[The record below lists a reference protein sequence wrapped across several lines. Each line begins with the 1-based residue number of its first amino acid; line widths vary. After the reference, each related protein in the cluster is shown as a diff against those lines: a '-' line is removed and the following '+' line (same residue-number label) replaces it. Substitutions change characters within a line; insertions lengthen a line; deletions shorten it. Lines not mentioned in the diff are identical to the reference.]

1 MSGTGKM
8 KKPGCSGGFTLL
20 ELLIVAL
27 MLGII
32 STMASPFFK
41 RAFMS
46 LEYENYAFMLQRM
59 LQYTRTMAIV
69 EGVEYRVR
77 VDTKNNSYW
86 MEKNMSGETA
96 VKGFS
101 RVSGRFGG
109 VFYAPQCVSISGTPE
124 AVGFF
129 PDGASEGAEYKI
141 TLSAG
146 DFYVLRIIS
155 STGTVIIEEGN
166 SDEGQGIS
174 SI

>member
-1 MSGTGKM
+1 M
-8 KKPGCSGGFTLL
+8 KKPGCNEGFTLL

-41 RAFMS
+41 RTFIS
-46 LEYENYAFMLQRM
+46 LEYKNYAFMFQRI

-69 EGVEYRVR
+69 DGAEYRVR

-86 MEKNMSGETA
+86 MEKNMSRETA

-101 RVSGRFGG
+101 RVGGRFGG
-109 VFYAPQCVSISGTPE
+109 VFYAPQCVSISGIPE

-141 TLSAG
+141 MLSGG

-155 STGTVIIEEGN
+155 STGTVIIKEGN